1 MSVSGQPRRDAL
13 EWPVPD
19 FKWITEHAD
28 FEELVDELVRTEAY
42 ALDTEFHRERT
53 YLPELA
59 VVQLATRDRI
69 ALVDALAVDLGPLR
83 RALESDAICV
93 MHAGSQDLE
102 ILDLVCGMAPKRMFD
117 TQIAALFCGYRT
129 SALGKLLEGFLGVQL
144 DKSAQLSDW
153 TRRPLPEAELRYA
166 ASDVAHLL
174 ELRAVLVKRLEER
187 GRLEW
192 AEEEIEQQRIKD
204 RSSADPD
211 TLWWKLR
218 GKTKLGGRARGV
230 AQELA
235 RWRDET
241 ARKQNRPARTVLSD
255 MALLALSQRPAR
267 NAEQLRAVR
276 NFDLRRF
283 KHTDELLAAMRRG
296 SELPTSALR
305 LPPKQPENLPNVE
318 GVIALCLAWLNQRA
332 TEEGLDTSVLGTRD
346 DVTRLVLR
354 QPSRLSSGWRDSL
367 VGGDLRSII
376 DGMTALGVNGTELEL
391 VDRIPS

>member
-1 MSVSGQPRRDAL
+1 VR
-13 EWPVPD
+13 D

-28 FEELVDELVRTEAY
+28 FEELVDELVRADAY

-102 ILDLVCGMAPKRMFD
+102 ILDLVCGAVPKRMFD

-174 ELRAVLVKRLEER
+174 ELRAVLVQRLEER
-187 GRLEW
+187 GRLDW